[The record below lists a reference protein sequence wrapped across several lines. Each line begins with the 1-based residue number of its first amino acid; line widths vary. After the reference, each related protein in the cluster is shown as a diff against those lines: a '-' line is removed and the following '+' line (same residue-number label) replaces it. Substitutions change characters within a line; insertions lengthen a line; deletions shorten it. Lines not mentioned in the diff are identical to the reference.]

1 MRFVYGCWPKW
12 WKGCSVL
19 HMKNH
24 DNQGKSLLMVRW
36 VTCPTQEIGR
46 RIHGTTA
53 YFSSFLSL
61 ERSRRIFMWNP
72 LPNTRGKKKRLRN
85 SQTWINQGHR
95 MFDQLKCLLWWSD
108 WLTMWMREEWGI
120 TLIKLLTSSPT
131 AFLFGSWGSTG
142 LKHDFKEWTGLKAG
156 WNAGRN
162 QGLASGLS

>member
-1 MRFVYGCWPKW
+1 MRFVCGCWPKW

-36 VTCPTQEIGR
+36 VICPTQEIGR
-46 RIHGTTA
+46 RIHRTTA
-53 YFSSFLSL
+53 YFTSFLSL